1 MSSVKLTQDGG
12 LYRRITMSLVKLTQD
27 GGVYRRITMI

>member
-12 LYRRITMSLVKLTQD
+12 LYRRITMSSKINTRWWSV
-27 GGVYRRITMI
+27 

>member
-12 LYRRITMSLVKLTQD
+12 LYRRITMSSVKLTQMVVCI
-27 GGVYRRITMI
+27 GG